1 MPFKISGNRD
11 ENFGR
16 LNCHLIESKNMINTF
31 VGNLGHFAV
40 ILSFVSALV
49 TAFSYYKYTVSTELD
64 KSSWRNFSRI
74 SFYIHAAASIT
85 IAISLFEIIYQHR
98 FEYFYAYSHSS
109 KALPVH
115 YMISSFWE
123 GQEGAFILWIFWNV
137 VLGLVLIRTNKFWE
151 GPVMIVF
158 ALVQAFLVSMIM
170 GVVIGDLK
178 IGSSPFVLLRDV
190 MSAPIFQMNP
200 DFVPEDGTGLNPLLQ
215 NIWMVIHP
223 PTLFLGYASTLVPFA
238 FLIGGLVTKKYSEWI
253 RPALPWAIFSAM
265 ILGMGIIMGAYW
277 AYVTLNFGG
286 YWNWDPVENA
296 VYVPWLIMIAAIH
309 TMITFKK
316 SSTALKT
323 SIVLVIASFILV
335 LYATFLVRSGVLGD
349 SSVHSFTDLGL
360 SGQLLIYMLFFL
372 FAAVFLAARAW
383 KHIPTSEKEASVY
396 SREFWIFIGATTLGL
411 MAFQVILPTSIPVWN
426 AIVEIFGGISNM
438 APPTDQVGF
447 YTKFQL
453 WFAVALAMLS
463 AVGQFFWWNKIDG
476 KALWEALAIPYV
488 VSVLISAAI
497 IVMGKVYD
505 ITYIIVVLAGTF
517 TIVANSTI
525 LFKILKK
532 STFKLAGG
540 SLAHIGLGMILI
552 GVMFSSGYSEII
564 SYNMSGLTY
573 SNSWEDEM
581 NKEHVLL
588 WINKPTQ
595 IKDYTA
601 IYRGRQKKVS
611 GVPGY
616 VNAKL
621 LEPTGKVN
629 ESIALKDILVKDK
642 TYFDKGDL
650 VPIVLE
656 ENDYFQIDYY
666 KQDEFQFSLNPMS
679 QFNSTMGLISS
690 PDSRRFIDKDLYT
703 FVAAINDFDEPE
715 WRDDETF
722 EVTPGETFFISD
734 FVTTF
739 EGGEVLTSV
748 DGLALQEGD
757 VAVKAKLVV
766 MDYDVEKRIEPI
778 FIIRDN
784 QVGRIP
790 VIENELGVKVELTNI
805 VPEEN
810 KFIFTVN
817 RYQKDYVVLKAIV
830 KPQINILWVGTI
842 IMLIGFSI
850 AIFRRFDEFAK
861 MRDKGLES

>member
-1 MPFKISGNRD
+1 
-11 ENFGR
+11 
-16 LNCHLIESKNMINTF
+16 MINTF
-31 VGNLGHFAV
+31 AGNLGHFAV
-40 ILSFVSALV
+40 ILAFVSAIV
-49 TAFSYYKYTVSTELD
+49 AAYSYYQYTIAPELE
-64 KSSWRNFSRI
+64 KANWKRFSRAV
-74 SFYIHAAASIT
+74 FYIHSVASVT
-85 IAISLFEIIYQHR
+85 IAISLFEIIYNHR

-109 KALPVH
+109 IALPVH

-137 VLGLVLIRTNKFWE
+137 VLGLILIHTNKFWE
-151 GPVMIVF
+151 GPVMVVF
-158 ALVQAFLVSMIM
+158 ALVQAFLVSMIL

-178 IGSSPFVLLRDV
+178 IGSSPFILLRDA
-190 MSAPIFQMNP
+190 MSAPIFQINP

-238 FLIGGLVTKKYSEWI
+238 FLMGGLATNKYSEWV

-316 SSTALKT
+316 SSTALKS

-372 FAAVFLAARAW
+372 FVAIFLAAKNW

-396 SREFWIFIGATTLGL
+396 SREFWIFIGAITLSL

-438 APPTDQVGF
+438 APPADQVGF

-453 WFAVALAMLS
+453 WFAVALALLT

-476 KALWEALAIPYV
+476 KTLREALVMPYIISV
-488 VSVLISAAI
+488 VISAGII
-497 IVMGKVYD
+497 IVGKVFD
-505 ITYIIVVLAGTF
+505 ISYIIVVLAATF
-517 TIVANSTI
+517 TIVANATI
-525 LFKILKK
+525 LVKLIKK
-532 STFKLAGG
+532 TTFKLAGG
-540 SLAHIGLGMILI
+540 SLAHIGLGLILI

-564 SYNMSGLTY
+564 SYNMSGMTY
-573 SNSWEDEM
+573 SNSWEDEL

-588 WINKPTQ
+588 WINKPTK

-601 IYRGRQKKVS
+601 VYRGRQKKVQ

-616 VNAKL
+616 VSVNL
-621 LEPTGKVN
+621 LKSTDNTN
-629 ESIALKDILVKDK
+629 EAIAIDDITARGR
-642 TYFDKGDL
+642 TYFKKGETVTL
-650 VPIVLE
+650 ILE
-656 ENDYFQIDYY
+656 ENDYFQVDYFKDDVY
-666 KQDEFQFSLNPMS
+666 KFSLNPMS

-690 PDSRRFIDKDLYT
+690 PDSRRFVNKDLYT
-703 FVAAINDFDEPE
+703 FVSAINDYEDPE
-715 WRDDETF
+715 WREDEFF
-722 EVTPGETFFISD
+722 EVSPGETFYISD

-739 EGGEVLTSV
+739 EGGEVLTSL
-748 DGLALQEGD
+748 DGIDLKDGD

-766 MDYDVEKRIEPI
+766 MDYDKEKRLEPI
-778 FIIRDN
+778 FIIRGN

-790 VIENELGVKVELTNI
+790 SVDNELGVKVELENI
-805 VPEEN
+805 LPESN
-810 KFIFTVN
+810 KFSFKVN

-830 KPQINILWVGTI
+830 KPQINILWIGTI
-842 IMLIGFSI
+842 IMLIGFTI
-850 AIFRRFDEFAK
+850 AIYRRYDEFSK
-861 MRDKGLES
+861 MRDKGLE